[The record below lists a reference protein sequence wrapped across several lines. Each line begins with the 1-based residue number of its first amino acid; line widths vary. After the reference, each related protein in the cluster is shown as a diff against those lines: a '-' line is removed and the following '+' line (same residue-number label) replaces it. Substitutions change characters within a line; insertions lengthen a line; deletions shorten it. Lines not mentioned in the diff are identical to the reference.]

1 MVSYQSGFAD
11 LIEKYVF
18 YQESSGSWSEVRA
31 RNLRYFDRFC
41 AERFPGRALCQ
52 EMVDAWCQKRDTETK
67 SSCITRTG
75 VIRSFISYLQKR
87 RMTDVLPMPVPKA
100 EKRTRVPHAF
110 TREELQ
116 NFFHECDSIVPYN
129 VRRHF
134 KWSGNCTVAAN
145 KNLPIKAVTHTACG
159 KKRHAFFLHR
169 TGKAV

>member
-67 SSCITRTG
+67 SSCITPEFHMH
-75 VIRSFISYLQKR
+75 SQ
-87 RMTDVLPMPVPKA
+87 
-100 EKRTRVPHAF
+100 EK
-110 TREELQ
+110 
-116 NFFHECDSIVPYN
+116 
-129 VRRHF
+129 
-134 KWSGNCTVAAN
+134 NCKIFSMNA
-145 KNLPIKAVTHTACG
+145 TA
-159 KKRHAFFLHR
+159 
-169 TGKAV
+169 

>member
-18 YQESSGSWSEVRA
+18 YQESSGSWSEVRV

-87 RMTDVLPMPVPKA
+87 GMTDVLPMPIPKSVGKSKP
-100 EKRTRVPHAF
+100 EMGNRCYRVF
-110 TREELQ
+110 LIWQETVSVSNSVSVQ
-116 NFFHECDSIVPYN
+116 
-129 VRRHF
+129 
-134 KWSGNCTVAAN
+134 WGNHQLCN
-145 KNLPIKAVTHTACG
+145 Q
-159 KKRHAFFLHR
+159 
-169 TGKAV
+169 

>member
-116 NFFHECDSIVPYN
+116 NFFHECDSIVPYKPSPKFLLPKMTCP
-129 VRRHF
+129 VFFQASIQQRHTDNR
-134 KWSGNCTVAAN
+134 SPETE
-145 KNLPIKAVTHTACG
+145 T
-159 KKRHAFFLHR
+159 KRSR
-169 TGKAV
+169 PGTWGS

>member
-116 NFFHECDSIVPYN
+116 NFFHECDSIVPYKPSPKFLLPKMTCP
-129 VRRHF
+129 VFFRLLYS
-134 KWSGNCTVAAN
+134 SGIRLSLIHISEPTR
-145 KNLPIKAVTHTACG
+145 P
-159 KKRHAFFLHR
+159 
-169 TGKAV
+169 